1 MNMKKVVSVSLGSS
15 RRNHQVEIQFGGQEY
30 SISRIGTDG
39 DFQKA
44 LSLIRELD
52 GKVDAIGLGG
62 IDLYLRVGNRKYI
75 LRDALRLAN
84 AAQKT
89 PVVDGSGVK
98 YTLERKIVQN
108 LSSLLSL
115 SPAET
120 PVLLVSGVDRY
131 GMAEGFSTAGY
142 PLVMGDFLFA
152 LGLPIPISSLTALKI
167 LASLL
172 LPFLTRLPF
181 SILYPIGEKQEESKP
196 KFTRYFEKARL
207 IAGDFHYIK
216 RYAPADL
223 SGKIILTNTTTAEDV
238 EDLRKRGVKTLITTT
253 PVFEGRS
260 FGTNVLEALLVA
272 HAGYQ
277 GRGGLPDAQYAEY
290 VEKFSFQPVIRELQ
304 G

>member
-1 MNMKKVVSVSLGSS
+1 MKKVVSVSLGSS
-15 RRNHQVEIQFGGQEY
+15 RRNHQVEIRLGGEDY

-44 LSLIRELD
+44 ITLIRELD

-75 LRDALRLAN
+75 LRDGARLAN
-84 AAQKT
+84 AAEKT
-89 PVVDGSGVK
+89 PVVDGSGMK
-98 YTLERKIVQN
+98 YTLEKKIVQN

-115 SPAET
+115 SPART

-142 PLVMGDFLFA
+142 PLIMGDFLFA
-152 LGLPIPISSLTALKI
+152 LGFPIPIYSLKALRV
-167 LASLL
+167 LAFFL
-172 LPFLTRLPF
+172 LPVLTRLPF
-181 SILYPIGEKQEESKP
+181 SVLYPIGERQHESTP
-196 KFTRYFEKARL
+196 RFSRYFEKACL

-238 EDLRKRGVKTLITTT
+238 EDLRKRGVQTLITTT

-272 HAGYQ
+272 HAGYR
-277 GRGGLPDAQYAEY
+277 GRGGLSDAQYAEY
-290 VEKFSFQPVIRELQ
+290 VEKFSFQPVIRKLQ
-304 G
+304 

>member
-1 MNMKKVVSVSLGSS
+1 MKKVVSVSLGSS
-15 RRNHQVEIQFGGQEY
+15 RRNHQVEIRFGGEDY

-44 LSLIRELD
+44 ITLIRELD
-52 GKVDAIGLGG
+52 GRVDAIGLGG

-75 LRDALRLAN
+75 LRDGARLAN
-84 AAQKT
+84 AAVKT
-89 PVVDGSGVK
+89 PVVDGSGMK
-98 YTLERKIVQN
+98 YTLEKKIVQN

-115 SPAET
+115 TPART
-120 PVLLVSGVDRY
+120 PVLLMSGVDRY

-142 PLVMGDFLFA
+142 PLIMGDFLFA
-152 LGLPIPISSLTALKI
+152 LGFPIPIYSLTALRV
-167 LASLL
+167 LAFFL
-172 LPFLTRLPF
+172 LPVLTRLPF
-181 SILYPIGEKQEESKP
+181 SVLYPIGERQHESTP
-196 KFTRYFEKARL
+196 RFTQYFEKACL

-238 EDLRKRGVKTLITTT
+238 EDLRKRGVETLITTT

-272 HAGYQ
+272 HSGYQ
-277 GRGGLPDAQYAEY
+277 GRGGLSDAQYAVY
-290 VEKFSFQPVIRELQ
+290 VEKFSFQPVIRKLQ
-304 G
+304 